1 MKHFTRVFSLVM
13 AFTIAFSFANA
24 QQLMTKAQALGLKT
38 SGVTIT
44 PQKDLTSAR
53 AVLLEEG
60 FDTEGVFP
68 PTDWSVINFHPD
80 HNWLQGNP
88 QNHNFDEIDPNSLYS
103 ALVEYINE
111 DQDEWLISP
120 EIDAAGETPVTL
132 DWYAGVSGGWLDP
145 GATLICHISTD
156 DGATWTPLWDAID
169 EIDPTAEWAWNFV
182 SINLDSYA
190 NTPFKLAWQYV
201 GNDGDLAGVDG
212 VKVKTGYDYIF
223 QDDMESY
230 NVGDYLALSDTT
242 GYWTTWSDNPG
253 SAEDAFIVDA
263 QAASPTQSTEVVTTS
278 TDLILKLGD
287 KTTGKYQ
294 FNVKYYIVNGMGGY
308 INLQHF
314 EAPGIEWAVEVYFGA
329 ATGSNNGFMYAG
341 NHDGDPGTP
350 DSTFFSFTHDNWMQ
364 LEFIIDLDNDWAE
377 FYIDDTMI
385 DEWQF
390 SLQAQGEAGT
400 LQLGGVDIYG
410 GAPEG
415 DSPHYYFDD
424 IEYIVLKEGATSATI
439 DIDNSPIITTLES
452 GEQGTEQFSMGNTG
466 EGDLNYEMVIT
477 YPANNKALNI
487 DPAGSHTPKA
497 LAMVPMIDPNYAGT
511 NDQVSGERDVVLH
524 YDGDNDNAYGN
535 TQADYEW
542 RVAARFPDDML
553 APYVGMELTSVD
565 VFINDPGTA
574 QKLQIYGMGS
584 YNTPGPGDL
593 LVEQAFDAVGAS
605 WNTIVLDEPLVID
618 GQNLW
623 VGYWLS
629 SLAGLFTPGVDA
641 EGLGVEDGDWMS
653 AGPGWGHLGATRNWN
668 IRANLTG
675 EASVQWLSTDP
686 SEGTLSKDEYIDVDV
701 NIDASDL
708 SSDQYTGKINV
719 RNNDPENELVKITVL
734 LNVTVGVLENG
745 EKEFVVVYPNPAKD
759 YLRVGTNGGLKHIRI
774 SNTIGQVVFDQNMN
788 QTNATI
794 STSGLQKGV
803 YFVQIDTDHGTT
815 TQKVIIE

>member
-13 AFTIAFSFANA
+13 AFTIAFGFANA
-24 QQLMTKAQALGLKT
+24 QQLMTKAQVLGLKT
-38 SGVTIT
+38 SSVVVT
-44 PQKDLTSAR
+44 PQKDLTSTR

-60 FDTEGVFP
+60 FDVEGDFP
-68 PTDWSVINFHPD
+68 PTDWSVINFHAD
-80 HNWLQGNP
+80 HNWTQTNP
-88 QNHNFDEIDPNSLYS
+88 QEHNFNEIDPSSLFS
-103 ALVEYINE
+103 AMVPWIGE
-111 DQDEWLISP
+111 DQDEWLITPSL
-120 EIDAAGETPVTL
+120 DAAGETPLTL
-132 DWYAGVSGGWLDP
+132 TWYAGVSGSWLDP

-169 EIDPTAEWAWNFV
+169 EIENGAPWAWNFV
-182 SINLDSYA
+182 SINLDAYA
-190 NTPFKLAWQYV
+190 GAPFKLAWQYV
-201 GNDGDLAGVDG
+201 GNDGDLAGIDN
-212 VKVKTGYDYIF
+212 VKVKTGYDYLF

-242 GYWTTWSDNPG
+242 GYWTTWSDAPG
-253 SAEDAFIVDA
+253 TAEDAFIVDA
-263 QAASPTQSTEVVTTS
+263 EAASPSQSTEVITTS

-294 FNVKYYIVNGMGGY
+294 FNVKYFIADGNGGY

-329 ATGSNNGFMYAG
+329 ATGNDNGFMYAG

-350 DSTFFSFTHDNWMQ
+350 DSTFFTFTHATWMQ
-364 LEFIIDLDNDWAE
+364 LEFVIDLDNDWAE
-377 FYIDDTMI
+377 FYIDDVMI

-415 DSPHYYFDD
+415 DTPHYYFDD
-424 IEYIVLKEGATSATI
+424 IEYIVLVEGATSATI
-439 DIDNSPIITTLES
+439 DIDNSPIIATLEE

-466 EGDLNYEMVIT
+466 EGDLEYEMVIT
-477 YPANNKALNI
+477 YPQGNKTLDI
-487 DPAGSHTPKA
+487 EPAGSHTPKV
-497 LAMVPMIDPNYAGT
+497 LNQIPMIDPDYVGT
-511 NDQVSGERDVVLH
+511 NNQLSDRDAVMH
-524 YDGDNDNAYGN
+524 YDGDNDNAFGN
-535 TQADYEW
+535 TAADYEW
-542 RVAARFPDDML
+542 RVSARFPASVV
-553 APYVGMELTSVD
+553 APYIGMELTSVD
-565 VFINDPGTA
+565 IYINDPGVA
-574 QKLQIYGMGS
+574 HKLQIYGMGS
-584 YNTPGPGDL
+584 YNTPGAGDL
-593 LVEQAFDAVGAS
+593 LVEQSFDAVGAS
-605 WNTIVLDEPLVID
+605 WNTITLDEPLILD
-618 GQNLW
+618 GQNIW

-629 SLAGLFTPGVDA
+629 SQMGLFTPGVDA

-653 AGPGWGHLGATRNWN
+653 TGPGWGHLGATRNWN

-675 EASVQWLSTDP
+675 EPITQWLSTDP
-686 SEGTLSKDEYIDVDV
+686 TSGTLVKDEYIDVDV
-701 NIDASDL
+701 VLDASGL

-719 RNNDPENELVKITVL
+719 RNSDPENELVKITVL

-759 YLRVGTNGGLKHIRI
+759 YLRIGTNGGLKHIRI

-794 STSGLQKGV
+794 STSGLQEGV

-815 TQKVIIE
+815 TQKIIIE